1 MFEPEKG
8 SREEGEGNT
17 RKRESTSGK
26 EGAMSQSFTFFA
38 AKRCHFTFIK
48 VNIRIRHPDWLRFL
62 LAL

>member
-38 AKRCHFTFIK
+38 AKRCHFTFMK
-48 VNIRIRHPDWLRFL
+48 VNIRIRHPD
-62 LAL
+62 